1 MILKEKKI
9 LWNLRCEVHKKGIEM
24 VKNKMLQFVRS
35 IKGITWMG
43 QEVISF
49 NQIKNWYTNPETSEL
64 NKQTIFYDLFEYKEI
79 TLMTKELMRM
89 HNITYINKELLTE
102 KTGENLFVEK
112 MRKNGWIGIL
122 LTRIVKS
129 RRDCVSCIDIF

>member
-1 MILKEKKI
+1 
-9 LWNLRCEVHKKGIEM
+9 
-24 VKNKMLQFVRS
+24 MLQFVRS

-112 MRKNGWIGIL
+112 MRKNGWIGIV